1 MNLTLLLGSAA
12 MLLFWGVWGIVVKL
26 ATQGIGMQALFWGQ
40 LGAVCLFPLY
50 FFLFKEMLPLDL
62 KASTIALSVV
72 AGMLGVLGTVTFY
85 VLLRVAPAN
94 VVVPLSALYPVVT
107 VVLAL
112 LGWLKVRRIRGPQQ
126 TIESVK
132 ETRSAFTGHDRTADS
147 RSLDG
152 TSPETKDPSGW

>member
-1 MNLTLLLGSAA
+1 MNLTLLLGSVA

-26 ATQGIGMQALFWGQ
+26 ATREIGMQALFWGQ

-50 FFLFKEMLPLDL
+50 FVLFKEMLPLEL

-107 VVLAL
+107 VVLAFFILHEDLSLTRIAGVVCALAAVWL
-112 LGWLKVRRIRGPQQ
+112 L
-126 TIESVK
+126 
-132 ETRSAFTGHDRTADS
+132 
-147 RSLDG
+147 
-152 TSPETKDPSGW
+152 TS

>member
-26 ATQGIGMQALFWGQ
+26 ATQQIGMQALLWGQ

-50 FFLFKEMLPLDL
+50 FVLFKEMFPLEL
-62 KASTIALSVV
+62 KAGTIALSVV

-85 VLLRVAPAN
+85 VLLKVAPAS

-107 VVLAL
+107 VVLAFFFLHEDLSLTRIAGLVCALAAVWL
-112 LGWLKVRRIRGPQQ
+112 L
-126 TIESVK
+126 
-132 ETRSAFTGHDRTADS
+132 
-147 RSLDG
+147 
-152 TSPETKDPSGW
+152 TS

>member
-1 MNLTLLLGSAA
+1 MNLTLLLGSVA

-26 ATQGIGMQALFWGQ
+26 ATREIGMQALFWGQ

-50 FFLFKEMLPLDL
+50 FFLFKEMLPLEL

-107 VVLAL
+107 VVLAFFVLHEDLSLNRVAGVVCALAAVWL
-112 LGWLKVRRIRGPQQ
+112 L
-126 TIESVK
+126 
-132 ETRSAFTGHDRTADS
+132 
-147 RSLDG
+147 
-152 TSPETKDPSGW
+152 TS